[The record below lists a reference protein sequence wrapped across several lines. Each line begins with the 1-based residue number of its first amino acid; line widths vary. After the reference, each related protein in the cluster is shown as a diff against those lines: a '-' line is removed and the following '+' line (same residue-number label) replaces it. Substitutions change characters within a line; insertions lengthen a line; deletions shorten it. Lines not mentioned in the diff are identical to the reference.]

1 MGDTTNMKFFV
12 LACLVAAA
20 YAEAEPKAEAEA
32 DPALL
37 YSTYGYHY
45 PSVYSG
51 LHHPYVY
58 GSYYRPYGGYHYLG
72 KRSAEAEPKAE
83 AEADPALLFSTPT
96 SMAPTTD
103 PMVDIT
109 ILARDLPKLSLL
121 LRLLLILRLI
131 PTFSTAMAIPTPMV
145 MPVFITPMPTAPIIT
160 DLMDMPTGDK
170 RLSESSQKKKYKRKP
185 STLFVEQLLHYT
197 PEWTN
202 IHQLHPLFLNL

>member
-1 MGDTTNMKFFV
+1 MG
-12 LACLVAAA
+12 
-20 YAEAEPKAEAEA
+20 A

-37 YSTYGYHY
+37 YSTYCYGY
-45 PSVYSG
+45 PSVYSDFTAPTSTAPTTDPMLDITILARG
-51 LHHPYVY
+51 LLRL
-58 GSYYRPYGGYHYLG
+58 RPRL
-72 KRSAEAEPKAE
+72 RLTPLSSTAPMAMVIPVFTL
-83 AEADPALLFSTPT
+83 DFTTPT

-109 ILARDLPKLSLL
+109 ILARDLLKLSLL
-121 LRLLLILRLI
+121 LRLLLILRLV

-170 RLSESSQKKKYKRKP
+170 RLSESSQKKYKTKP

>member
-1 MGDTTNMKFFV
+1 MGTIWLKARWTQPTRSFSFLLVWWLRPTLRLNPRLRLTPLSSTAPMAITTPVFTLDF
-12 LACLVAAA
+12 
-20 YAEAEPKAEAEA
+20 
-32 DPALL
+32 
-37 YSTYGYHY
+37 T
-45 PSVYSG
+45 
-51 LHHPYVY
+51 
-58 GSYYRPYGGYHYLG
+58 
-72 KRSAEAEPKAE
+72 
-83 AEADPALLFSTPT
+83 TPT
-96 SMAPTTD
+96 STAPTTD

-109 ILARDLPKLSLL
+109 ILARDLLKLSLL

-160 DLMDMPTGDK
+160 DLTDMPTGDK
-170 RLSESSQKKKYKRKP
+170 RLSESSQKKYKRKP